1 MGISIIVIVASL
13 VKTVVVFILKSITV
27 GKVQETV
34 AKRLKWDV
42 LCVFNNF
49 VGGQIHSSYH
59 SATFSNGAPTVLVFG
74 VPLWYDVKTPRVVIQ
89 VGLQKLMRQSKDS
102 ARVLVQCTALSQ

>member
-1 MGISIIVIVASL
+1 ML
-13 VKTVVVFILKSITV
+13 
-27 GKVQETV
+27 ETV
-34 AKRLKWDV
+34 AKCLEWDV

-49 VGGQIHSSYH
+49 VGGQIHSAYH

-74 VPLWYDVKTPRVVIQ
+74 VPLWYDVKTPRVIIQ

-102 ARVLVQCTALSQ
+102 ASLSAMYGSITVHSHTGPPVQFSRLVCHNIGCK

>member
-1 MGISIIVIVASL
+1 ML
-13 VKTVVVFILKSITV
+13 
-27 GKVQETV
+27 ETV
-34 AKRLKWDV
+34 ANLPWDV

-89 VGLQKLMRQSKDS
+89 VGLKN
-102 ARVLVQCTALSQ
+102 